1 MTRRKLFYI
10 KNRMII
16 GNAVANFIGV
26 FVVMGLLVKA
36 EFSVS
41 PEVASVR
48 KYIDMTFLPFTF
60 ITVLVTTLIYERPIR
75 QYLNGLYLKAPMPDA
90 LILKARQRLLNEPFV
105 LISIDMGMW
114 ILAAFIYGGVFK
126 AAGAREDVVQHAF
139 LGSLTTGLITITV
152 AFFAFEFL
160 LQRILVPHLFPD
172 GGLSATPKT
181 LRIRIRTR
189 LIAFLF
195 ACNLIPFFTIF
206 HVFKRSYS
214 SLSSPFETLD
224 RLYSAIRVN
233 SLVFMGVAVWLTF
246 LVSSNLARPFTEI
259 IYVLRG
265 VRKGDF
271 GRRVR
276 VTTNDEIGYTGDV
289 INQMTEG
296 LKERERM
303 RQSLDLAME
312 VQQNLLPRSDPV
324 VDGLDIA
331 GNSIYCDQTGGD
343 YFDFLCTGELGE
355 GKVGVVVGDVSD
367 HGIPSALLMATARAS
382 LRQRSI
388 HPGSIGDIV
397 TDVNRQ
403 ISGDVEET
411 GQFMTLFYLTIDL
424 AENRLEWVR
433 AGHDPGILYDPDS
446 DDFEGLL
453 GAGPVLGLDEH
464 WQYEVNERFGLC
476 KGQIILI
483 GTDGIWEAESPSGE
497 MFGREPIYEIVRGH
511 RDARAKEILD
521 LILDRLYHFQEGKDL
536 ADDVTLVVVK
546 VEKE

>member
-1 MTRRKLFYI
+1 MTKHRLFYV

-16 GNAVANFIGV
+16 GNAVANFIGIFV
-26 FVVMGLLVKA
+26 FMGLLIKA

-41 PEVASVR
+41 PEVESVR
-48 KYIDMTFLPFTF
+48 NYIDMLFIPFTF
-60 ITVLVTTLIYERPIR
+60 ISVLVTTLIYEQPIR
-75 QYLNGLYLKAPMPDA
+75 QYLNAFYLKAPIPDA

-105 LISIDMGMW
+105 LIAIDMGMW

-126 AAGAREDVVQHAF
+126 AAGFREHVVQHAF

-160 LQRILVPHLFPD
+160 LQRVLVPYFFPD

-195 ACNLIPFFTIF
+195 ACNLIPFFTIY

-214 SLSSPFETLD
+214 TLYSPFETLD
-224 RLYSAIRVN
+224 RLYSAVSVN
-233 SLVFMGVAVWLTF
+233 SLVFMGVAVWLTI

-265 VRKGDF
+265 VRKGNFD
-271 GRRVR
+271 RRVR
-276 VTTNDEIGYTGDV
+276 VTTNDEIGYTGDM

-303 RQSLDLAME
+303 RRSLDLAME
-312 VQQNLLPRSDPV
+312 VQQNLLPKSDPV

-331 GNSIYCDQTGGD
+331 GKSIYCDETGGD
-343 YFDFLCTGELGE
+343 YFDFLCTEELGT
-355 GKVGVVVGDVSD
+355 GKVGVVVGDVSG
-367 HGIPSALLMATARAS
+367 HGIPSALLMATVRAS
-382 LRQRSI
+382 LRQRSSN
-388 HPGSIGDIV
+388 PGSLGDIV

-403 ISGDVEET
+403 ISEDVEET
-411 GQFMTLFYLTIDL
+411 GQFMSLFYLAIDPL
-424 AENRLEWVR
+424 EKRLQWVR
-433 AGHDPGILYDPDS
+433 AGHDPAILYDPDA
-446 DDFEGLL
+446 DEFKDLRGQ
-453 GAGPVLGLDEH
+453 GPVMGLNGN
-464 WQYEVNERFGLC
+464 WQYKVNESPGLSR
-476 KGQIILI
+476 GQIILI
-483 GTDGIWEAESPSGE
+483 GTDGIWETAGPDGE
-497 MFGREPIYEIVRGH
+497 MFGKEPIYEIMRSH
-511 RDARAKEILD
+511 WDARSKEILD
-521 LILDRLYHFQEGKDL
+521 LILDRLQGFRAGRDL

-546 VEKE
+546 IIS

>member
-1 MTRRKLFYI
+1 MTKHKLFYI
-10 KNRMII
+10 KNRMAI
-16 GNAVANFIGV
+16 GNGVANFIGV
-26 FVVMGLLVKA
+26 FIETVLLVKA
-36 EFSVS
+36 EFSAS
-41 PEVASVR
+41 PEVDSVR
-48 KYIDMTFLPFTF
+48 KYIDMSFLPFSVISILV
-60 ITVLVTTLIYERPIR
+60 ITVIYEQPIR
-75 QYLNGLYLKAPMPDA
+75 QYLNSLYQKASMPDA
-90 LILKARQRLLNEPFV
+90 LILKARQRLLNEPFF
-105 LISIDMGMW
+105 LIAIDMGMW
-114 ILAAFIYGGVFK
+114 VLAAFVYGGVFK
-126 AAGAREDVVQHAF
+126 AAGAGEDVVQFAF

-160 LQRILVPHLFPD
+160 LQRTLVPYLFPD
-172 GGLSATPKT
+172 GGLSAIAKT

-195 ACNLIPFFTIF
+195 AANLIPFFTVF

-214 SLSSPFETLD
+214 SVSSPFETLD
-224 RLYSAIRVN
+224 RLYSAVRVN
-233 SLVFMGVAVWLTF
+233 SLVFMGIAIWLTF
-246 LVSSNLARPFTEI
+246 LVSSNLTRPFTEI
-259 IYVLRG
+259 IHVLRG
-265 VRKGDF
+265 IRRGNFD
-271 GRRVR
+271 RRVR

-289 INQMTEG
+289 INQMTDG

-312 VQQNLLPRSDPV
+312 VQQNLLPKSAPFI
-324 VDGLDIA
+324 DGLDIA
-331 GNSIYCDQTGGD
+331 GNSVYCDETGGD
-343 YFDFLCTGELGE
+343 YFDFLCSGELGKE
-355 GKVGVVVGDVSD
+355 KVGVVVGDVSD

-403 ISGDVEET
+403 ISADVEET
-411 GQFMTLFYLTIDL
+411 GQFMTLFYLAIHL
-424 AENRLEWVR
+424 AENRFEWVR

-453 GAGPVLGLDEH
+453 GAGPVLGLSEN
-464 WQYEVNERFGLC
+464 WQYEVNERPGLC

-483 GTDGIWEAESPSGE
+483 GTDGIWEAESPSGD
-497 MFGREPIYEIVRGH
+497 MFGREPIYEIVRNH

-521 LILDRLYHFQEGKDL
+521 LILDRLYRFQEGKDL